1 MIGQSISHYKVL
13 EKLGEGG
20 MGIVYKAH
28 DTKLDRDVALKFLPQ
43 HLTTDANEKA
53 RFIHEAKAASA
64 LNHPNITTVYEI
76 DEYNGQMF
84 IAMEYCEG
92 KTLRQLIDSA
102 NLTVKRILEIAVQV
116 CEGLALAHE
125 RRIVHR
131 DIKPDNIMVTTR
143 NQVKVMDFGLAK
155 LKGASKLTKTGSTV
169 GTTSYMSPEQAQG
182 EDVDHRSDVFSFGV
196 VLYEL
201 LARQLPFRGEHQ
213 AAIMY
218 AIVYEEP
225 QPIARFNNQVSPK
238 LQEMVFKALAKEKG
252 ERYQHIDDLLADLRR
267 EKKNLEYSRAAQPS
281 TTERLGAAPPPA
293 SDKSVE
299 VIEKRKEPGLRKY
312 VIIASVALIVIVLVA
327 VINPLGIQFGT
338 RKVTEERTKSIA
350 VLPFKNMSDSKQD
363 EFFSDGITED
373 IITQLSKINELR
385 VISRSSAMQYKGSE
399 KTIREIGKELDVATI
414 LEGTVRR
421 AGNQVR
427 ITAELIDASSSEDLW
442 ADTYDKQLT
451 QIFTIQSD
459 VARQIA
465 SALQAKLS
473 PTEETS
479 LEKKPTQNLDAYTLY
494 LQGRFYWRKRSAD
507 DLQSAAKYFERA
519 IQRDPQF
526 ALAYVGL
533 ADCYALYPYYY
544 VPNTDPDEAFAR
556 AERMAR
562 KALGLDSTLAEAHTS
577 LGNVLKEWK
586 WDWRGAEKEFK
597 RAIELDPKYA
607 TAHQWYSEDLMAEGR
622 LKEALEEARTAAAL
636 EPASLIIQN
645 NLGLQLMN
653 TENYEEAI
661 PVLERAIEL
670 DPTHNSP
677 HGNLGHVYLMLGRVN
692 EFLHEW
698 QLSRGQPVL
707 IEIVRKGLL
716 EARRL
721 DETGAELDRVASEN
735 HQIEAQVYGI
745 TYAILGKKEK
755 ALTWLERSA
764 ERKEPNLPY
773 AIRIPFVMRF
783 RDDPAFQR
791 IEKEMGIKR

>member
-1 MIGQSISHYKVL
+1 MLGQTISHYKIL

-20 MGIVYKAH
+20 MGVVYKAH
-28 DTKLDRDVALKFLPQ
+28 DTKLDREVALKFLPQ
-43 HLTTDANEKA
+43 HLTTDVNEKA

-64 LNHPNITTVYEI
+64 LNHPNITTIYEI
-76 DEYNGQMF
+76 DEHNGQMF

-92 KTLRQLIDSA
+92 KTLRQLMDST
-102 NLTVKRILEIAVQV
+102 NLTVKRVLEIAVQV

-131 DIKPDNIMVTTR
+131 DIKPDNIMVATR

-182 EDVDHRSDVFSFGV
+182 EDVDHRSDIFSFGV
-196 VLYEL
+196 VLYEM
-201 LARQLPFRGEHQ
+201 LAKQLPFKGEHQ

-225 QPIARFNNQVSPK
+225 QPIARFNNEVSPK
-238 LQEMVFKALAKEKG
+238 LEEMVLKALTKEKG

-267 EKKNLEYSRAAQPS
+267 EKKNLDYSRAAQPS
-281 TTERLGAAPPPA
+281 VPEKLGPTPA
-293 SDKSVE
+293 SVPDRPTE
-299 VIEKRKEPGLRKY
+299 VIEKKREIGLWKY
-312 VIIASVALIVIVLVA
+312 VVIASVALSVIVLVA
-327 VINPLGIQFGT
+327 VFNPLGIHFGSQ
-338 RKVTEERTKSIA
+338 KVAEEHTKSIA

-373 IITQLSKINELR
+373 IITQLSKINELH
-385 VISRSSAMQYKGSE
+385 VISRSSAMQYKGTE
-399 KTIREIGKELDVATI
+399 KTIKEIGQELDVATI
-414 LEGTVRR
+414 LEGSVRR

-473 PTEETS
+473 PTEEVS

-507 DLQSAAKYFERA
+507 DLQSAAKYFQSA

-544 VPNTDPDEAFAR
+544 VPNTDADEAFAR

-597 RAIELDPKYA
+597 RAIELNPKYA
-607 TAHQWYSEDLMAEGR
+607 TAHQWYSEDLMVEGR
-622 LKEALEEARTAAAL
+622 LSEALEEARTAAAL

-645 NLGLQLMN
+645 NLGLQLLN
-653 TENYEEAI
+653 TQNYQEAI

-670 DPTHNSP
+670 DPSHHSP
-677 HGNLGHVYLMLGRVN
+677 HENLEHVYLMLGRIN
-692 EFLHEW
+692 DFLHEW
-698 QLSRGQPVL
+698 QLAGGQPVL

-716 EARRL
+716 EPQRL
-721 DETGAELDRVASEN
+721 DEAVAELDRVASDN

-745 TYAILGKKEK
+745 TYAILDKKEK
-755 ALTWLERSA
+755 ALAWLERSA

-773 AIRIPFVMRF
+773 AIRIPFVMKY
-783 RDDPAFQR
+783 RDDPTFQK
-791 IEKEMGIKR
+791 IEKEMGIQR